1 MIEGLT
7 LGSGI
12 STGAAAALMLGAV
25 SVVLMEYWRLRRGL
39 KFRLALTLLRSLS
52 LILILGALLQPLRLH
67 SVPDDRE
74 SSLLVLVDASRSM
87 GLPVHPGGESRL
99 EWALASLYSEGGVL
113 DQLADDFRPRVYG
126 FDAGA
131 HRVWDREA
139 LHAEGMATDLS
150 TALEESA
157 ADLADTPLAGV
168 LLVSD
173 GAHNGEDNP
182 LRIVSSLRD
191 DGISVHALAVGAQG
205 NLRDLRIAQVSAPE
219 QVVSGAPI
227 TVWVDVTNHGE
238 TPVEAPVEVVSA
250 DWAVA
255 TETVRLHGEG
265 SERIRMTFAA
275 GAPGVQHYAVEIPPQ
290 EGEIVTTNNRRIFM
304 VDVIPRE
311 ELLVLFLEGRPRAE
325 FAYLK
330 RALEKDD
337 DLVVEADI
345 ALNAK
350 SDYRIRLPGSVASAE
365 IMQYDAII
373 LGDVRPERLLS
384 TGAEALERFVGD
396 RGGGLL
402 VLGSE
407 SLRSPAPSLA
417 DLLPVTAPEA
427 QLSST
432 KLRLMPSRQ
441 GQFHPI
447 VAGAGPQTWARVP
460 ELSGYLPVSRVK
472 PGASVLLEAQDA
484 GHILMATHRFGA
496 GKVAF
501 FSPTSSWRWRSLTA
515 ASEDD
520 YERFWIR
527 TIRWLVTRTRPVTL
541 EMDRFSY
548 ELGTPARLAAR
559 VVDESHQ
566 PRHGARVS
574 AAIRSLDGSGAA
586 HNVNLSPALGMP
598 GLYEAEWEAA
608 TEGEFQ
614 IDVWA
619 MVGGSRLGEARG
631 FLEVRRTDVELEG
644 RTSNVPL
651 LKRLTRAGDGLLF
664 RPDEVGDIADRLPLA
679 TSAVTREIRD
689 DLWDTPL
696 VFVGIM
702 VLLCTEWLLR
712 RRRGLVLVAGLV
724 PGMLL
729 GTRAEAADPADGDL
743 LRVAYVEHQTRGGWG
758 RDWQYYGGRN
768 MASFLRRL
776 GQQTS
781 TKVHTGPESVSF
793 RDEDRDRLFEYPILF
808 MTSNNPTILS
818 DEEVANM
825 REYLL
830 RGGFLIADDCV
841 REGSYSRTQPPA
853 FTRAFIKVMER
864 VFPEHSFTVIPH
876 DHPIY
881 HCVHDFPDGLPQM
894 HPSGRWDGLGLY
906 DGDRLMVLLS
916 PNDFC
921 CGWQLSGGQ
930 WTRDAF
936 RMGINAFVYALTH

>member
-1 MIEGLT
+1 VTEGIT

-12 STGAAAALMLGAV
+12 SAAGVTTLLLGVV
-25 SVVLMEYWRLRRGL
+25 SVVSIEYWRLRRGRR
-39 KFRLALTLLRSLS
+39 FRLALTFLRSLS
-52 LILILGALLQPLRLH
+52 LMLILGALLQPLRLH
-67 SVPDDRE
+67 SVPEDRE

-87 GLPVHPGGESRL
+87 GLPIRPGEESRL
-99 EWALASLYSEGGVL
+99 DWALASLYSEGGVL

-131 HRVWDREA
+131 QRLWDRED
-139 LHAEGMATDLS
+139 LRAEGMATDLAA
-150 TALEESA
+150 ALEESA

-173 GAHNGEDNP
+173 GAHNGSDNP
-182 LRIVSSLRD
+182 LRVVSSLRD
-191 DGISVHALAVGAQG
+191 DGVSVHALAVGAQG
-205 NLRDLRIAQVSAPE
+205 SLRDLRIAQVSAPE
-219 QVVSGAPI
+219 QVVSGSPI

-238 TPVEAPVEVVSA
+238 APVEAPVEVVSS

-265 SERIRMTFAA
+265 SERLRMTFAA

-330 RALEKDD
+330 RALAKDD
-337 DLVVEADI
+337 DLVVESDI
-345 ALNAK
+345 ALNAR
-350 SDYRIRLPGSVASAE
+350 SEYRIRLPGSVASAE

-373 LGDVRPERLLS
+373 LGDVRPARLLAA
-384 TGAEALERFVGD
+384 GAEGLEHFVGD

-407 SLRSPAPSLA
+407 SLVSPEPPLA
-417 DLLPVTAPEA
+417 DLLPVTPPATR
-427 QLSST
+427 LSPVG
-432 KLRLMPSRQ
+432 LRLTPSRQ
-441 GQFHPI
+441 GQYHPI
-447 VAGAGPQTWARVP
+447 VSGARPGAWARVP
-460 ELSGYLPVSRVK
+460 ELSGYLPVSRAK
-472 PGASVLLEAQDA
+472 PGATVLLEAPRS

-501 FSPTSSWRWRSLTA
+501 FAPSSSWRWRALTPA
-515 ASEDD
+515 DEDD

-527 TIRWLVTRTRPVTL
+527 TVRWLVTRSRPVTL

-559 VVDESHQ
+559 VMDGSHE
-566 PRHGARVS
+566 PLHGARVS
-574 AAIRSLDGSGAA
+574 AAIRRLDDGGPA
-586 HNVNLSPALGMP
+586 HNVKLSPALGMP
-598 GLYEAEWEAA
+598 GMYEAEWEAD

-614 IDVWA
+614 LDVWA
-619 MVGGSRLGEARG
+619 MQGEARLGEARG

-644 RTSNVPL
+644 RTSNLPL

-664 RPDEVGDIADRLPLA
+664 GPDQVEEIASRLPLA
-679 TSAVTREIRD
+679 TPAVTREVRD
-689 DLWDTPL
+689 HLWDTPL
-696 VFVGIM
+696 VFIGIL
-702 VLLCTEWLLR
+702 VLLCGEWLLR

-724 PGMLL
+724 PAMLL
-729 GTRAEAADPADGDL
+729 GARVEAAGPADGDL
-743 LRVAYVEHQTRGGWG
+743 LRVAYVEHKTSGGWG

-781 TKVHTGPESVSF
+781 TRVETSPESVSF

-808 MTSNNPTILS
+808 MTSNNRAVLS
-818 DEEVANM
+818 DDEVANM

-841 REGSYSRTQPPA
+841 REGTYSRTQTPT
-853 FTRAFIKVMER
+853 FTRGFIEVMER
-864 VFPEHSFTVIPH
+864 VFPEHRFTVIPH

-894 HPSGRWDGLGLY
+894 HPSGKWEGLGLF

-930 WTRDAF
+930 WTRDAY